1 MSLIYKD
8 LSLRFIGDI
17 HGDFQ
22 KLQQIVKPFTDTVFI
37 ICGDCG
43 FGFPDT
49 KEDKI
54 KKMLKSTFN
63 TFLEKRNLY
72 LLFIRGNHDIP
83 SWFDEIYTENNY
95 VLFNERFRLLPDY
108 SIITVN
114 NTNILCVGGAVSVD
128 RRFRKVNTSYWYGEE
143 MSELEALS
151 VKVDILCTHTINRE
165 YLAYTLTTPD
175 WLRISFDVDKK
186 LKLDCER
193 ENNICQCLKAYYQPK
208 YWIHGHYHISNRLK
222 IGNTKIIS
230 LNCNELYEF
239 REDEEEKNN

>member
-1 MSLIYKD
+1 MNLTYKD
-8 LSLRFIGDI
+8 LSLGFIGDI

-63 TFLEKRNLY
+63 SFLEKRNLY
-72 LLFIRGNHDIP
+72 LLFIRGNHD
-83 SWFDEIYTENNY
+83 DNN
-95 VLFNERFRLLPDY
+95 LFITNTINTDRFILLPDY
-108 SIITVN
+108 SVVTVN

-128 RRFRKVNTSYWYGEE
+128 RRFRKVNTGYWYGEE
-143 MSELEALS
+143 MLELETVS
-151 VKVDILCTHTINRE
+151 IKVDILCTHTINRE

-175 WLRISFDVDKK
+175 WLKISFDVDKK
-186 LKLDCER
+186 LRLDCYR
-193 ENNICQCLKAYYQPK
+193 ENGICQSLQAYYKPK
-208 YWIHGHYHISNRLK
+208 YWIHGHYHISNRLEIDNMK
-222 IGNTKIIS
+222 VIS

-239 REDEEEKNN
+239 REDEEETNN

>member
-1 MSLIYKD
+1 MKLKYEN
-8 LSLRFIGDI
+8 LSLGFIGDI

-22 KLQQIVKPFTDTVFI
+22 KLQQIIKPFENTVFI
-37 ICGDCG
+37 VVGDCG
-43 FGFPDT
+43 FGFPET

-54 KKMLKSTFN
+54 IKMLKSNFN

-72 LLFIRGNHDIP
+72 LLFIRGNHDDP
-83 SWFDEIYTENNY
+83 SYFNNSKY
-95 VLFNERFRLLPDY
+95 RFTNRFILIPDY
-108 SIITVN
+108 TLVTVN
-114 NTNILCVGGAVSVD
+114 NINILCVGGAVSVD
-128 RRFRKVNTSYWYGEE
+128 RRFRKVNTGYWYGEE
-143 MSELEALS
+143 MLELETVS
-151 VKVDILCTHTINRE
+151 IKVDILCTHTINRE

-175 WLRISFDVDKK
+175 WLKISFDVDKK
-186 LKLDCER
+186 LRLDCYR
-193 ENNICQCLKAYYQPK
+193 ENGICQSLQAYYKPK